1 MHVPLLQLNQAPL
14 EYFNYKAYKKLRENA
29 ITSPL
34 IITQGVSPGKCCDVW
49 KLREQDWLIAMD
61 WSNDKIFSLCKCY
74 LFYIPD
80 VALPKK
86 LRESKIYVI

>member
-34 IITQGVSPGKCCDVW
+34 IITQGVSAGKCCDVW
-49 KLREQDWLIAMD
+49 KLREQD
-61 WSNDKIFSLCKCY
+61 
-74 LFYIPD
+74 
-80 VALPKK
+80 
-86 LRESKIYVI
+86 